1 MKQKRFRL
9 GALVAILL
17 LGVVL
22 LAYAANVGSE
32 QDPLISMSYLQES
45 YTEELME
52 QVDQKLEAQ
61 SEELRKQVDA
71 AVQEVQGQQGTQT
84 ELETF
89 EVVTLS
95 KGQTLYGDIGCEVM
109 LRVGTASCV
118 AASSPGLVD
127 STGGGTLNQGG
138 SLEKNHLY
146 LMTIEERGVCA
157 TAETVKLL
165 VRGGY
170 TLG

>member
-95 KGQTLYGDIGCEVM
+95 KGQTLYGDIGCEVIAAAIT
-109 LRVGTASCV
+109 VGLYRLPVSFCTI
-118 AASSPGLVD
+118 
-127 STGGGTLNQGG
+127 STGRIPPC
-138 SLEKNHLY
+138 SLPTTGL
-146 LMTIEERGVCA
+146 RSA
-157 TAETVKLL
+157 
-165 VRGGY
+165 
-170 TLG
+170 